1 MVLGTTESGKK
12 IKSTEKARSFDLI
25 KLAYTMETI
34 NKVSFMGRESSV
46 GLMGQFT
53 LVISLRTKL
62 PAKAS

>member
-1 MVLGTTESGKK
+1 MELE
-12 IKSTEKARSFDLI
+12 
-25 KLAYTMETI
+25 LAYTMETI

-62 PAKAS
+62 RAKAS

>member
-25 KLAYTMETI
+25 KLAYTMETM

-46 GLMGQFT
+46 GLMSQFT
-53 LVISLRTKL
+53 LVTSLRTKL
-62 PAKAS
+62 RAKAS

>member
-1 MVLGTTESGKK
+1 MVPDTKEIGMK
-12 IKSTEKARSFDLI
+12 IRSTEKARRFDQLE
-25 KLAYTMETI
+25 LAYTMETI